1 VPTRKQRRRR
11 DKTFRHEYET
21 VLIDEEG
28 NETPLTELRTHEE
41 PKPAKKDGGSTQ
53 KKPAGRG
60 SRRSAREAQ
69 PPSWNR
75 AFKRGGTWGALMIV
89 VSIFFLGKSAPLA
102 SRVLIG
108 VLYGVAFVPLMYFVD
123 RMTYNAHLR
132 RTGADGKKAAGK
144 KK

>member
-1 VPTRKQRRRR
+1 MPTRKQRRRR

-28 NETPLTELRTHEE
+28 NETPLTELREHEE
-41 PKPAKKDGGSTQ
+41 PKPAKKNGASAQ
-53 KKPAGRG
+53 KKPAARGG
-60 SRRSAREAQ
+60 SRRPVREVA

-89 VSIFFLGKSAPLA
+89 VSIFFLGKSAPIAQRL
-102 SRVLIG
+102 LIG
-108 VLYGVAFVPLMYFVD
+108 VMYGVAFVPLMYFVD
-123 RMTYNAHLR
+123 RISYNTYLR
-132 RTGADGKKAAGK
+132 RTGQAPAKPK